1 MGLHLIVYI
10 SCKKTVEQ
18 IRGDSFRK
26 LKGSSKDNDYLTN
39 LGMLFK
45 IIYTFVLLHT
55 PYLTK
60 EKGKGTLHYEKKTKH
75 LRMVSFCE
83 V

>member
-18 IRGDSFRK
+18 IREKVRK

-60 EKGKGTLHYEKKTKH
+60 EKEKGTLHYEKKTKH
-75 LRMVSFCE
+75 LRTVSFCE